1 MAGARPDVCSAPNGR
16 QLGAR
21 RTGDQH
27 AYQYG
32 TTDVFVDAGRGG
44 MMQGEDISGNE
55 CYFIVSGSV
64 DICVTAPDGS
74 KSVLETRQVPP

>member
-1 MAGARPDVCSAPNGR
+1 
-16 QLGAR
+16 
-21 RTGDQH
+21 
-27 AYQYG
+27 
-32 TTDVFVDAGRGG
+32 